1 MKIISASRS
10 DVFNEYVNI
19 ISKYNDKKTA
29 YDSLQKSAFRKESS
43 TQGEIIGDLTNEALH
58 AGAKASDEV
67 LQAAT
72 VSGAKITAEEFSKA
86 GIHSLTIFNAI
97 WGNVKEISKTFGNDE
112 IKFVIRKADG
122 VWELPDA
129 SQIAAAKS
137 WAQKQGGGTSFI
149 QTAAF
154 PDGSV
159 IGIKNI
165 TKDQVFD
172 AAKLLTDNTPFN
184 STGEIIEFGN
194 LSKKVLAE
202 ADPSIARVVP
212 PPGGTIP
219 ATGDWSKFDQV
230 AALGR
235 KTDKDFAGVGRG
247 ISKTIGEVREA
258 KKVLLE
264 SISNLRKELTDA
276 IEAGNEGV
284 IEKLFEKIELSQK
297 EITELVKQEIK
308 TLSETTQ
315 TSLTELTTKLETAIE
330 KNNTTIIDS
339 VKTEIKNLQTK
350 FVGDFEEITKS
361 ISNLNTTIEKNAAD
375 SLQANEAMK
384 KMLAEQSDQLK
395 KQSDLLE
402 ELKKQIAD
410 LHKNTGAAGGAL
422 GTATEAGAS
431 AVTKVGYWKTAGRY
445 LKSALQIAAALGVGY
460 LAYKWYTGSGI
471 GVPGEGSGRVGGAIG
486 NEPTIVGGESSG
498 GGDSLSYG
506 VDPGLRSSL
515 DDPNERRAL
524 FDSLDGLDP
533 AEREALLQ
541 KIARYYGAS
550 GYIKLKSPVTI
561 SGESIRYVF
570 PVAFRGGRDPIKD
583 VARRAVSEDYFVK
596 VYSEDTLNNRRII
609 SRFETGAQSPDAQ
622 RIANYGF
629 SVVAGGGLFSGKG
642 TFMGNRGSRYGRGKE
657 NVGVSDFGMSG
668 TSQRK
673 MTREER
679 RAVQN
684 RSGISEANDYLTDN
698 IDDPMDAFAAGRKE
712 YLTKISKNIDNST
725 NKTNSYEFAKKADKI
740 SNRYFKDAV
749 KDLQDDEFMKAYYAG
764 FSKLHNQKPKKQKP
778 DYEKLYDVH
787 DETGA
792 ELIHKAHPKAISVA
806 DAIGN
811 GGLVENESE
820 KSKAMEDIAFRV
832 PSGNYRARYAFIQNA
847 LNKKS

>member
-29 YDSLQKSAFRKESS
+29 YDSLRQSALRKESS
-43 TQGEIIGDLTNEALH
+43 VQSEVIGDITNKAVH
-58 AGAKASDEV
+58 AGAKTSDDV
-67 LQAAT
+67 IQAAT
-72 VSGAKITAEEFSKA
+72 VSASKVTADELSSA
-86 GIHSLTIFNAI
+86 GIPNMTRFNAI
-97 WGNVKEISKTFGNDE
+97 WDNVKRISNTFGNDE
-112 IKFVIRKADG
+112 IKFVIKNASG
-122 VWELPDA
+122 SWEIPNA
-129 SQIAAAKS
+129 TQIAAAKA
-137 WAQKQGGGTSFI
+137 WAQGQGGGATFI
-149 QTAAF
+149 QIKAF
-154 PDGSV
+154 PDGTV
-159 IGIKNI
+159 IDIKNI
-165 TKDQVFD
+165 TKDQVFG

-184 STGEIIEFGN
+184 NPAEIIGFGE

-202 ADPSIARVVP
+202 ADPSTARAVP
-212 PPGGTIP
+212 GV
-219 ATGDWSKFDQV
+219 AGDWATRPQAEQIISDV
-230 AALGR
+230 AAAGR
-235 KTDKDFAGVGRG
+235 KADKDVAGIGRG

-264 SISNLRKELTDA
+264 SINKLRTEMSEAIKDSNER
-276 IEAGNEGV
+276 
-284 IEKLFEKIELSQK
+284 LFKDLFDKIESSQK
-297 EITELVKQEIK
+297 EVTELVKQEIK
-308 TLSETTQ
+308 TLNETTQ
-315 TSLTELTTKLETAIE
+315 TSLTELTTKLETAIKE
-330 KNNTTIIDS
+330 NNTTIIDS
-339 VKTEIKNLQTK
+339 VKTEITNLQAK

-361 ISNLNTTIEKNAAD
+361 ITNLNTTIEKNAAD
-375 SLQANEAMK
+375 SLRANEAMR
-384 KMLAEQSDQLK
+384 KMLAEQSEQLK
-395 KQSDLLE
+395 QQSGLLE
-402 ELKKQIAD
+402 ELKKQIAE

-422 GTATEAGAS
+422 GTATEAA
-431 AVTKVGYWKTAGRY
+431 AIAKVGHWKTAGRY

-460 LAYKWYTGSGI
+460 LAYKWYTGSGT
-471 GVPGEGSGRVGGAIG
+471 GVPGEGNGEAGGALG
-486 NEPTIVGGESSG
+486 NEPTTMGGESSG
-498 GGDSLSYG
+498 GGGSLSYG

-515 DDPNERRAL
+515 EDPNKRRAL

-533 AEREALLQ
+533 REKEALLQ

-550 GYIKLKSPVTI
+550 GYIKLANPVTV
-561 SGESIRYVF
+561 SGESISYVF
-570 PVAFRGGRDPIKD
+570 PVAFRGGRDPVKD

-596 VYSEDTLNNRRII
+596 VYSEDTPNNRRII
-609 SRFETGAQSPDAQ
+609 TRFETGSSSSDAQ

-642 TFMGNRGSRYGRGKE
+642 TFMGNRGSRYGRGRE

-679 RAVQN
+679 RAVRN

-698 IDDPMDAFAAGRKE
+698 TDDPMNAFAAGQKE